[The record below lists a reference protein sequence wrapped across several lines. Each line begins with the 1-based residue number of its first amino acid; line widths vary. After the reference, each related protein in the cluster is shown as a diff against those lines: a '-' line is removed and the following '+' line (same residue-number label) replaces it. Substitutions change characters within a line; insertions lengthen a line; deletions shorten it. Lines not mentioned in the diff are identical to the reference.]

1 MRVQTGEVT
10 AIDPSNGTARV
21 KMEEQ
26 DGKVSAPLSILY
38 RGTLKNKDYWMPK
51 IGEDVLCIFT
61 KQSEGFIIGA
71 FYSDGAAPPRTDP
84 EKRCMEF
91 EDGSFIEYDAKAH
104 TLFLKIEGELNVE
117 TKGTVTINGQTLTSG
132 GNTSTE

>member
-10 AIDPSNGTARV
+10 SVDPSNGTARV

-38 RGTLKNKDYWMPK
+38 RGTLKNKEYWMPK

-71 FYSDGAAPPRTDP
+71 FYSDGTVPPRTDP
-84 EKRCMEF
+84 EKRCIEF
-91 EDGSFIEYDAKAH
+91 EDGSFIEYDARAH
-104 TLFLKIEGELNVE
+104 KLFLKIEGELNIE
-117 TKGTVTINGQTLTSG
+117 TKGTVIVNGQPFTPG
-132 GNTSTE
+132 GNSSSE